1 MSNYTP
7 TTAEVSAAYIQWT
20 EGWSAG
26 GYTSEQEASEEFNR
40 WLSGRIR
47 KAQEKAWAEGIASVP
62 DSISNIAVEADGSV
76 YIDGWKQDDFRNPY
90 TEMNHD

>member
-7 TTAEVSAAYIQWT
+7 TTAEVSAAYIQWS

-47 KAQEKAWAEGIASVP
+47 KAQEKAWAEGVTAS
-62 DSISNIAVEADGSV
+62 DINLDWQLHLL
-76 YIDGWKQDDFRNPY
+76 DHNPY
-90 TEMNHD
+90 AEE